1 MVHVQYTSVAS
12 GAVMASL
19 GLKYV
24 AHQAIPPSFILR
36 VTEVEAPEDRNLSR
50 ISEHRL
56 EEWPNKQDKYHVE
69 ENK

>member
-19 GLKYV
+19 GLKDV
-24 AHQAIPPSFILR
+24 SHQAIPPSFILR

-56 EEWPNKQDKYHVE
+56 EE
-69 ENK
+69 